1 MYIKQKARVFFM
13 WYSFYNRFN
22 AFIIKMALGIYLFG
36 KPLVTLMVK
45 CRMMPTQPKLT
56 RFNQNVMSKYQI
68 YNSIFM
74 TLPFDTITKTGVLL
88 PLFHETCKKGF
99 TAGDNP
105 TTIVERFFKKYQ
117 DRRSTESQ
125 INLLFRFIQYIER
138 QVVLFDAI
146 EDAAFPIVNNMDG
159 IGTLRSLKESVT
171 AENKLELLQKYLEEF
186 KVRIVL
192 TAHPTQFY
200 PGSVLGIITD
210 LTEAIRENDLLRI
223 NDLLAQLGKT
233 PFFKHKKPSPYD
245 EAVSLIW
252 YLENV
257 FYKSFGTIYDY
268 IQQNI
273 FDGKQIDNDI
283 INVGFWPGGDRDGNP
298 FVTPEITLKVAKRL
312 RETVIKNYY
321 RDVRKL
327 RRKLTFDGVE
337 DKIVVLETELYKIIT
352 NKKSSLTVDNFSSEL
367 KEIKQLVID
376 KHQSLYVSEVNS
388 LINKIHLFGFHFS
401 ALDIRQD
408 SRVHHTVFTNMVDA
422 IIDSGSDIF
431 PKKYHELKE
440 SEQVKILSQVN
451 GEVDLSL
458 IKDDDTLKAL
468 NTMKAIK
475 TIQETNGERAANRYI
490 ISNNQTTLNVMQL
503 FAMLKLVAFQEE
515 LTVDIGPLFET
526 ITDLK
531 NAPVVMEELYT
542 NPEYAAHLKSRGN
555 RQTIM
560 LGFSDGTKD
569 GGYLMANWAIYKA
582 KENLTTV
589 SRKYGIN
596 VIFFDGRGGP
606 PARGGGKTHNFYA
619 SLGPTIEDKE
629 VQLTI
634 QGQTISSNFGTL
646 ESSQYNLEQ
655 LISSGIHNSLSDAD
669 LSMLPEN
676 RAVMTDLA
684 DRSYKAYSDFKA
696 HPKFIPYLE
705 HMSTLKYYAKT
716 NIGSRPSKRGKAKG
730 LVFEDLRAI
739 PFVGSWSQLK
749 QNVPG
754 FFGVGTALKHYED
767 IGEFEKA
774 QHLFKTSDF
783 FKTLIENS
791 MMSLSKSFFDLTKYM
806 SEDEEY
812 GDFWNIIYNEYETSK
827 RLLLKLTG
835 YKELMEEEPAGK
847 ASVAVRESIVLPLLT
862 IQQFALKKIQEL
874 EKSGVTTGKEIEV
887 YQKMVTRSLFG
898 NINASR
904 NSA

>member
-1 MYIKQKARVFFM
+1 M
-13 WYSFYNRFN
+13 SN
-22 AFIIKMALGIYLFG
+22 
-36 KPLVTLMVK
+36 
-45 CRMMPTQPKLT
+45 QPKLA
-56 RFNQNVMSKYQI
+56 RFNQNVLSKFQI

-74 TLPFDTITKTGVLL
+74 TLPFDSIAKTGVLL

-99 TAGDNP
+99 KKGEDPTA
-105 TTIVERFFKKYQ
+105 IVNSFFKKYQ
-117 DRRSTESQ
+117 ARRSPESQ

-146 EDAAFPIVNNMDG
+146 EDAAFSTVHNMDG
-159 IGTLRSLKESVT
+159 IGTLRSLKET
-171 AENKLELLQKYLEEF
+171 TNAENKLETLQQYIEDF

-210 LTEAIRENDLLRI
+210 LTEAIKENDLLHI

-233 PFFKHKKPSPYD
+233 PFFKDKKPSPYD

-273 FDGKQIDNDI
+273 FDGKHIENDI
-283 INVGFWPGGDRDGNP
+283 INIGFWPGGDRDGNP

-312 RETVIKNYY
+312 RETIIKNYY
-321 RDVRKL
+321 RDVRRL
-327 RRKLTFDGVE
+327 RRKLTFEGVE
-337 DKIVVLETELYKIIT
+337 DKIVVIETELYKIIT
-352 NKKSSLTVDNFSSEL
+352 NKKSRLTLESLIVDL
-367 KEIKQLVID
+367 KEIKKFIID
-376 KHQSLYVSEVNS
+376 NHQSLYVSEINS
-388 LINKIHLFGFHFS
+388 LLNKIHLFGFHF
-401 ALDIRQD
+401 ANLDIRQD
-408 SRVHHTVFTNMVDA
+408 SRKHAQFFNNMVNAMIENGNDN
-422 IIDSGSDIF
+422 F
-431 PKKYHELKE
+431 PKNYHDL
-440 SEQVKILSQVN
+440 SENEQIKILSKIK
-451 GEVDLSL
+451 GSVDLSL
-458 IKDDDTLKAL
+458 IKDEDTLKAL
-468 NTMKAIK
+468 NTIKAIK
-475 TIQETNGERAANRYI
+475 TIQETSGEKAANRYI

-503 FAMLKLVAFQEE
+503 FAMLKLVAFQDK

-526 ITDLK
+526 ITDLE
-531 NAPVVMEELYT
+531 NAPSVMEELYT
-542 NPEYAAHLKSRGN
+542 NPEYAAHLKTRGN

-582 KENLTTV
+582 KENLTTI
-589 SRKYGIN
+589 SRKYDIT

-655 LISSGIHNSLSDAD
+655 LISSGIHNSLNDSD

-676 RAVMTDLA
+676 KVVMDNLA
-684 DRSYKAYSDFKA
+684 KLSFDAYVNFKA
-696 HPKFIPYLE
+696 HPKFISYLE
-705 HMSTLKYYAKT
+705 DMSTLKYYAKT
-716 NIGSRPSKRGKAKG
+716 NIGSRPSKRGKAEG

-754 FFGVGTALKHYED
+754 FFGVGTALKSYED
-767 IGEFEKA
+767 AGEFEKA
-774 QHLFKTSDF
+774 QHLFKTSSF

-806 SEDEEY
+806 SEDQEY
-812 GDFWNIIYNEYETSK
+812 GEFWNVIHTEYQTSK
-827 RLLLKLTG
+827 RLILKLTG
-835 YKELMEEEPAGK
+835 YKELMQEEPVSK
-847 ASVAVRESIVLPLLT
+847 ASIAIRESIVLPLLT
-862 IQQFALKKIQEL
+862 IQQYALKKIQEL
-874 EKSGVTTGKEIEV
+874 EKEEV
-887 YQKMVTRSLFG
+887 RDEEQIKIYEKIVTRSLFG